1 MENEYGGENMN
12 IKKNHIENSRAIF
25 DEIEKKQSDRDSR
38 LHLFFDDDDSNS
50 VLNFSLFSSDFG
62 P

>member
-1 MENEYGGENMN
+1 MFYGW
-12 IKKNHIENSRAIF
+12 KKIHIENRKAIF

-62 P
+62 PS